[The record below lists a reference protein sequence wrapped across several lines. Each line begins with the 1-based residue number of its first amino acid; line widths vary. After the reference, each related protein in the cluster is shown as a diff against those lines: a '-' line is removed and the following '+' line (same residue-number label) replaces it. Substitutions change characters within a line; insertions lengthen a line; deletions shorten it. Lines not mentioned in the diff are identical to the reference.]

1 MPPEL
6 GTLWPLGKRPG
17 IGLVGERTAG
27 DNKPVQSIPPFLER
41 KTSERDNGKQVTTTM
56 HDKGQKKY
64 SSGAATRE
72 TATKEAERRGADRHI
87 FTAAAEVVD
96 LATGARFSTRT
107 TDLGPGGC
115 FVDTLSPLPVGS
127 EVHVSVRKGQTH
139 FQCEGT
145 VVYSQDGLGMG
156 IGFECLN
163 NAQQQLLETWLR
175 ELTGGRYVAP
185 VELRQEKR
193 APRVVGSG
201 DHATVVR
208 LIQLL
213 IGKGLLTDAEGQSV
227 LHDPVL

>member
-1 MPPEL
+1 
-6 GTLWPLGKRPG
+6 
-17 IGLVGERTAG
+17 
-27 DNKPVQSIPPFLER
+27 
-41 KTSERDNGKQVTTTM
+41 M
-56 HDKGQKKY
+56 HDKHKKY

-72 TATKEAERRGADRHI
+72 AGAKEAERRGADRHI
-87 FTAAAEVVD
+87 FTAAADVVD

-127 EVHVSVRKGQTH
+127 QVHVSVRKGQAH
-139 FQCEGT
+139 FQCDGT

-156 IGFECLN
+156 IGFECLDSG
-163 NAQQQLLETWLR
+163 QQQALETWLA
-175 ELTGGRYVAP
+175 ELTGGRHIPA

-193 APRVVGSG
+193 APKLASD

-208 LIQLL
+208 LVQLL
-213 IGKGLLTDAEGQSV
+213 IGKGLLTEAEGSSV

>member
-1 MPPEL
+1 MSGIEALETILTYQASAPPL
-6 GTLWPLGKRPG
+6 LKREYPKH
-17 IGLVGERTAG
+17 
-27 DNKPVQSIPPFLER
+27 D
-41 KTSERDNGKQVTTTM
+41 DGKQVAKTM
-56 HDKGQKKY
+56 HDKGHKPY

-72 TATKEAERRGADRHI
+72 TATKEADRRGADRHI

-127 EVHVSVRKGQTH
+127 QVHVSVHKGQTQ
-139 FQCEGT
+139 FRSEGT

-156 IGFECLN
+156 IEFESLD
-163 NAQQQLLETWLR
+163 ATQRQALETWLK
-175 ELTGGRYVAP
+175 ELTGGRYIPAVD
-185 VELRQEKR
+185 LRQEKR
-193 APRVVGSG
+193 APKVSSG
-201 DHATVVR
+201 DRATVIR

-213 IGKGLLTDAEGQSV
+213 IGKGVLTEAEGASI

>member
-1 MPPEL
+1 
-6 GTLWPLGKRPG
+6 
-17 IGLVGERTAG
+17 
-27 DNKPVQSIPPFLER
+27 
-41 KTSERDNGKQVTTTM
+41 M

-72 TATKEAERRGADRHI
+72 TGTKEAERRGADRHI

-96 LATGARFSTRT
+96 LATAARFSTRT

-156 IGFECLN
+156 IGFESLDA
-163 NAQQQLLETWLR
+163 AQHKLLETWLK
-175 ELTGGRYVAP
+175 ELTGGRYIAP

-193 APRVVGSG
+193 APRLIGGG

-213 IGKGLLTDAEGQSV
+213 IGKGLLTEAEGQSV

>member
-1 MPPEL
+1 
-6 GTLWPLGKRPG
+6 
-17 IGLVGERTAG
+17 
-27 DNKPVQSIPPFLER
+27 
-41 KTSERDNGKQVTTTM
+41 M
-56 HDKGQKKY
+56 HDKGRKQY

-72 TATKEAERRGADRHI
+72 TSTKEAERRGADRHI

-96 LATGARFSTRT
+96 MATGARFSTRT

-156 IGFECLN
+156 IGFESLDTT
-163 NAQQQLLETWLR
+163 QQQHLETWLR
-175 ELTGGRYVAP
+175 ELTGGRYIAP

-193 APRVVGSG
+193 TPRVMGSG

-213 IGKGLLTDAEGQSV
+213 IGKGLLTEAEGQSV

>member
-1 MPPEL
+1 MHE
-6 GTLWPLGKRPG
+6 
-17 IGLVGERTAG
+17 
-27 DNKPVQSIPPFLER
+27 
-41 KTSERDNGKQVTTTM
+41 KT
-56 HDKGQKKY
+56 HHKKY

-72 TATKEAERRGADRHI
+72 TTTKEAERRGADRHV
-87 FTAAAEVVD
+87 FTASAEVVD
-96 LATGARFSTRT
+96 LSTGARFSTRT

-139 FQCEGT
+139 FQCEGS

-156 IGFECLN
+156 IGFASLD
-163 NAQQQLLETWLR
+163 ATQQKHLETWLT
-175 ELTGGRYVAP
+175 ELTGGRYIPTVD
-185 VELRQEKR
+185 LRQEKR
-193 APRVVGSG
+193 APRVAGG
-201 DHATVVR
+201 DHAMVVR